1 MSTINSN
8 SVRVWSQ
15 LTHSLAAWQ
24 GRVNARIELNN
35 LDDRLL
41 RDIGLTRGND
51 RPISRPFW
59 ML

>member
-8 SVRVWSQ
+8 RIRVWSQ
-15 LTHSLAAWQ
+15 LTHRFAVWQ

-41 RDIGLTRGND
+41 RDIGLTRGSE
-51 RPISRPFW
+51 RSISRPSW